1 MINKGENVKLWIGDQ
16 EVTGSNAGVLDDVTE
31 LSRVA
36 RQVVEVVRKGCD
48 ALLSLGV
55 CFHQP
60 IRAITPRPGLA
71 RYERIQQR
79 IVERGGRRQKHN
91 GRLGKSVKAR

>member
-1 MINKGENVKLWIGDQ
+1 MIDNGKDANFWIDAHDM
-16 EVTGSNAGVLDDVTE
+16 AGLLPDGMAE
-31 LSRVA
+31 LAVVA
-36 RQVVEVVRKGCD
+36 RQVVEAVRKGCD

-55 CFHQP
+55 YFHQP

-79 IVERGGRRQKHN
+79 IVERGGRKRLHN
-91 GRLGKSVKAR
+91 GRLGKMVKTR